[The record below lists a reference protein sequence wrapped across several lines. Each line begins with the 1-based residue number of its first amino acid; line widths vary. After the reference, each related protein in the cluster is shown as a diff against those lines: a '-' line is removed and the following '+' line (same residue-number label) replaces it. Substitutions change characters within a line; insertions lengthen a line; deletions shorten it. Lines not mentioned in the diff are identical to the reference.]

1 MFKDLYKKNYKSSQK
16 LTKEQV
22 EELETQKL
30 QLIEENKQ
38 RLESIFKLKQ
48 LITDDPDNKKI
59 YSLHMRRNRDWINKV
74 KKEIEAIEIKLL
86 EK

>member
-1 MFKDLYKKNYKSSQK
+1 MKHYKSSKK

-22 EELETQKL
+22 EELESKKT
-30 QLIEENKQ
+30 QLIEENKS

-48 LITDDPDNKKI
+48 LIIDDPENKSI
-59 YSLHMRRNRDWINKV
+59 YSLHIRRNRDWINKV
-74 KKEIEAIEIKLL
+74 KKELEIIELELL

>member
-1 MFKDLYKKNYKSSQK
+1 MFKNLYKKYYKSSKK

-22 EELETQKL
+22 EELESKRS
-30 QLIEENKQ
+30 QLIQENES

-48 LITDDPDNKKI
+48 LIIDDPDNKKI
-59 YSLHMRRNRDWINKV
+59 YSLHIRRNRDWINKV
-74 KKEIEAIEIKLL
+74 KKELEAIEIELL